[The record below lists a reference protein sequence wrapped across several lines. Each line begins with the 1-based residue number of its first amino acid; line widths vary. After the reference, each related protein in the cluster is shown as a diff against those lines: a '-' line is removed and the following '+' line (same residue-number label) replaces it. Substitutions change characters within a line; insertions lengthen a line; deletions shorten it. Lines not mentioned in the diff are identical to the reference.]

1 MGGRGRKRREKNYLA
16 AHGGNY
22 SRLPPPPNPSQ
33 LDALPSKLR
42 TLISLTSPQP
52 EVSPLSINY
61 YVNQFATVFPGSTR
75 DSKNAHKKRK
85 NGDEASESN
94 TGNKDD
100 VSLKATGFKD
110 VNSSSDHDDTVMSSA
125 NEKKKK
131 KRKRKAVEDLRFVAE
146 MEKSSNSSKRRE
158 HKKKY
163 LEARKN
169 KHKKTKTE
177 ENLNF
182 PGHEKIEFGDI
193 VKAPLKLLT
202 VPKVKKTRD
211 VSDELVRLQAIESYR
226 KSKGWSSRLG
236 IHLPLPAAAPTEG
249 L

>member
-52 EVSPLSINY
+52 E
-61 YVNQFATVFPGSTR
+61 GSTR
-75 DSKNAHKKRK
+75 DSKSAHKKRK

-100 VSLKATGFKD
+100 VSLKTTGFKD

-202 VPKVKKTRD
+202 VPKVKKTQD
-211 VSDELVRLQAIESYR
+211 VSHELVRLQAIESYR

>member
-22 SRLPPPPNPSQ
+22 NRLPPPPDPSQ

-52 EVSPLSINY
+52 E
-61 YVNQFATVFPGSTR
+61 GSTR
-75 DSKNAHKKRK
+75 DSKKAQKKRK
-85 NGDEASESN
+85 NEDDASELKS
-94 TGNKDD
+94 GDKDE
-100 VSLKATGFKD
+100 VNLKTTVFKD
-110 VNSSSDHDDTVMSSA
+110 LNLSNDHDDTVENSA
-125 NEKKKK
+125 KEKK
-131 KRKRKAVEDLRFVAE
+131 KRKRKAVEDLRFVGE
-146 MEKSSNSSKRRE
+146 MEKSNNSSKRRE

-169 KHKKTKTE
+169 KHKKVKME

-202 VPKVKKTRD
+202 VPKVKKTQD
-211 VSDELVRLQAIESYR
+211 VSHELVRLQAIESYR
-226 KSKGWSSRLG
+226 KSKGWSSRPG
-236 IHLPLPAAAPTEG
+236 IHLPLPATAPTEG
-249 L
+249 Q